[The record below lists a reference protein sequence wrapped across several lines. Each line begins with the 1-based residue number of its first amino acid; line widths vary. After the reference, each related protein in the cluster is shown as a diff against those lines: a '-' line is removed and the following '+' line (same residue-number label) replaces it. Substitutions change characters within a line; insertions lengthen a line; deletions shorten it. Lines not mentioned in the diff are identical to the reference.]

1 MPPVIGRASLRSA
14 SNLDSTMENFALNF
28 LEALN
33 DDSIA
38 KKLREVLF
46 GGFKEMCESM
56 GQNIVSSLRAE
67 IRQRDE
73 QIDNLKSEIKF
84 LKNKTDD
91 MEQWTRRGSM
101 RIQGIPESTPGSLD
115 DKLLDLFNTRL
126 KITPPIAKEEIEV
139 AHRLPRGMFRPR
151 NNSDAAATENQRE
164 NATQPPPTVIIK
176 FVSRRTKEVVMGK
189 KTKLKD
195 IKEDNELPIYFQD
208 DLTATRAKLSYKAR
222 QLKHQNKI
230 IDTWVIN
237 SKVMIKDR
245 RNRIHN
251 VKCQDDLDM
260 FGNWKLLQGIK
271 SD

>member
-1 MPPVIGRASLRSA
+1 
-14 SNLDSTMENFALNF
+14 MENFALTF

-33 DDSIA
+33 DDNIA
-38 KKLREVLF
+38 KKLCEVLF
-46 GGFKEMCESM
+46 GGFKEMCETM

-73 QIDNLKSEIKF
+73 QIDTLKSEFKF
-84 LKNKTDD
+84 LKDKTDD

-101 RIQGIPESTPGSLD
+101 RIQGIFESTPGSLD

-126 KITPPIAKEEIEV
+126 KITPPIAKEIEV

-151 NNSDAAATENQRE
+151 NNPDAAATENQRE
-164 NATQPPPTVIIK
+164 NATPPPPTVIIK

-189 KTKLKD
+189 KSKLKD
-195 IKEDNELPIYFQD
+195 FKEDNELPIYFQD

-222 QLKHQNKI
+222 QHKHQNKI

-260 FGNWKLLQGIK
+260 FGNWKLF
-271 SD
+271 

>member
-1 MPPVIGRASLRSA
+1 MYILIYFSA
-14 SNLDSTMENFALNF
+14 
-28 LEALN
+28 
-33 DDSIA
+33 
-38 KKLREVLF
+38 
-46 GGFKEMCESM
+46 
-56 GQNIVSSLRAE
+56 
-67 IRQRDE
+67 
-73 QIDNLKSEIKF
+73 
-84 LKNKTDD
+84 
-91 MEQWTRRGSM
+91 
-101 RIQGIPESTPGSLD
+101 
-115 DKLLDLFNTRL
+115 
-126 KITPPIAKEEIEV
+126 
-139 AHRLPRGMFRPR
+139 
-151 NNSDAAATENQRE
+151 DAAATENQRE

-260 FGNWKLLQGIK
+260 FGNWKIFQGIK